1 MLRYLPNPYNRV
13 RPIFAPP
20 LYPVLARSHSHASPI
35 RRHATTTSSTS
46 VTATATATAIS
57 DVLLLLLGESEQEQG
72 MMDQCLIVHILGK
85 QPHDLHHQPTE
96 SVFASAINPKHA
108 NQIVRHLNQIAPLE
122 DLRHDDGEIEGDVN
136 HRIQA
141 GWMKWRKASGV
152 LCDAKVPIKLKGKFY
167 RTAVRPAILYGTEC
181 WAVKSQHE
189 NKVGVAEMRML
200 RWMCGKTRQDKIR
213 NEAIRERVGV
223 APIVEKMVENR
234 LRWFGHVERRPVD
247 SVVRRVDQM
256 ERRQTIRGRGRPKKT
271 IREVIKKDLEIN
283 GLDRNMVLDR
293 TLWRKSANM
302 LPQQKKSGKS
312 NANFG
317 QHHII
322 LGLRF
327 EFHSERSSWCRGFH
341 FQLEIRM
348 GKNQKT
354 GVGRALV
361 KQHNQQSKENG
372 RLQKKNVLESFTE
385 ISDIDAIIEQAE
397 HPQQPLF
404 SIPQRP
410 INLDLSSSIG
420 KNEMTLEE
428 MRKQQTREEALHAS
442 SLRVPRRPPWRAYMS
457 VEELDDNERQAFL
470 IWRRRLARLEEN
482 ENLVLTPFEKNLD
495 IWRQLWRVV
504 ERSDLLVMV
513 VDSRDP
519 LFYRCPDLEA
529 YAREVDEHKRTL
541 LLVNKADLLPASVR
555 EKWVEYFCAHNILYI
570 FWSAKAASAA
580 VEGKMLRSPLEAD
593 DSGKNNNPD
602 TKIYDRDELLA
613 RMQSEAEKIVEM
625 RRNSSSDTGPSN
637 IQSSGE
643 NVGGS
648 SSSNNV
654 IVGFVGYPNVGKSS
668 TINALVGKKRT
679 GVTSTPGKTK
689 HFQTLII
696 SDQLTLCDCPGLVF
710 PSFSS
715 SRYKMIAC
723 GVLPI
728 DRMTEHRE
736 AVQVVADKVPRQVI
750 EEIYKISLPKPK
762 PYEPQSRPPLASE
775 LLRAYCAS
783 RGYVTASGLPDETR
797 AARQILKD
805 YIDGKLPH
813 HEMPPGMSNVEPDP
827 VNLHG
832 SVSYGTE
839 DVDSKVAPDFE
850 QVLDDLNSFDLA
862 NGLVSNEV
870 TIKKSDASHNH
881 HKKPQG
887 KKDRSQRTENN
898 DADGMPVV
906 KFLRNH

>member
-122 DLRHDDGEIEGDVN
+122 DLRHVK
-136 HRIQA
+136 RIQKKFLEGG
-141 GWMKWRKASGV
+141 GWTSLLKLLTPPPHPTLFVCKYAAT
-152 LCDAKVPIKLKGKFY
+152 AKEEWQEQCKFWPTSY
-167 RTAVRPAILYGTEC
+167 HPRTY
-181 WAVKSQHE
+181 
-189 NKVGVAEMRML
+189 
-200 RWMCGKTRQDKIR
+200 
-213 NEAIRERVGV
+213 
-223 APIVEKMVENR
+223 
-234 LRWFGHVERRPVD
+234 
-247 SVVRRVDQM
+247 
-256 ERRQTIRGRGRPKKT
+256 
-271 IREVIKKDLEIN
+271 
-283 GLDRNMVLDR
+283 
-293 TLWRKSANM
+293 
-302 LPQQKKSGKS
+302 
-312 NANFG
+312 
-317 QHHII
+317 
-322 LGLRF
+322 
-327 EFHSERSSWCRGFH
+327 ERSSWCRGFH